1 MKSTLQYLTLIALT
15 LAAPLASKAQTT
27 IFTDNFT
34 TDGSLAS
41 EWYNLSNSTV
51 TGVALNP
58 TANQGLAL
66 TVPIGSSGKVN
77 EEFAQFTGTPVTLAT
92 IGDYITLTV
101 DFNSPNFTNVSTA
114 DTGGL
119 LTGLFYSQ
127 GTAPSANEESLQTG
141 GATANDTGYFGI
153 MGANTSAGTSTKFFS
168 RQGSPTATNE
178 LGYYSIIGAGNYTQ
192 LSSSL
197 ASTNANLANNT
208 AYVLTYTI
216 KKTGANSDTITA
228 IISQGATQLDGW
240 TSTDAS
246 GLYNT
251 FDTLDFGGYG
261 KNQGLDLNITQ
272 INVADLIQAVPE
284 PSTLALS
291 GLGLLGFATRFRRA
305 RG

>member
-15 LAAPLASKAQTT
+15 SAAPLAGNAQTT
-27 IFTDNFT
+27 IFTDNFA
-34 TDGSLAS
+34 TDSSLAS

-66 TVPIGSSGKVN
+66 TVPIGSSGKVD
-77 EEFAQFTGTPVTLAT
+77 EEFAQFSGTPITLAT

-114 DTGGL
+114 NTGGL
-119 LTGLFYSQ
+119 LAGLFYSQ

-141 GATANDTGYFGI
+141 GATAADTGYFGI
-153 MGANTSAGTSTKFFS
+153 MGLNTSAGTSTKFFS
-168 RQGSPTATNE
+168 RQGTPTATNE
-178 LGYYSIIGAGNYTQ
+178 LAYYSIIGAANYTQ

-216 KKTGANSDTITA
+216 KKTGASSDSITA

-272 INVADLIQAVPE
+272 ISIADLIAVPE
-284 PSTLALS
+284 PSTLALA
-291 GLGLLGFATRFRRA
+291 GLGLLGLVTRFRRA